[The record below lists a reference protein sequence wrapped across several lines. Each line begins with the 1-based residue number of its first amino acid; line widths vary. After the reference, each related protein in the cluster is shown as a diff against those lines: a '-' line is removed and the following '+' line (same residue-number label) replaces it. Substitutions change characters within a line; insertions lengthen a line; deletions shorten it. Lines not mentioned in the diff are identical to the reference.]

1 MIKTI
6 KRGLAFSKKVLFFLA
21 IVITP
26 AWGVKTWRGRL
37 DRIENAKSQG
47 KMEEYREEYLKE
59 YIRLWNKADKGA
71 ISEKVKQRAEAVK
84 KLCETELDRRIREK
98 GTIIERNWREIK
110 NNLEDNPGKYS
121 VIELRRKI
129 AYSIEI
135 IKSKSIEGKS
145 IEDNEEKIVKEV
157 KTLCQKA
164 LDDMIETEGTTTE
177 KYWQDKADDLAKD
190 KKHKKYTEQKLQ
202 TQINSCGNA
211 IRIDNI
217 SEKKKASIEA
227 VKTLCQTEL
236 DYRRAKKEK
245 STEKELCEIWQDKAD
260 DLAKDKKHKKYT
272 KQELKELVD
281 QCTNRIKGT
290 TISPERK
297 KIVLKIKNL
306 CHAKIKQMKA
316 EKKEKELCEIWQ
328 DKADDLAKDKK
339 HKKYT
344 IEKLEKQIDCC
355 AHAIRRTTISPE
367 RKKIVLKIK
376 NLCHAKIKQMKAE
389 KKEKTYKLKKP
400 TYVSLWKKG
409 VEKPGTSDEQKRLLD
424 QRIAIYE
431 AEQRSRAA
439 QGKNNPQKNNLEN
452 IESVGSS
459 KEDSV
464 SSDSSSDDSAEFVR
478 CKKDRKSQCKRECK
492 KAAKNQNKIE
502 KLQKKGESGA
512 KKQSPNI
519 AKNDKEYRLDPS
531 KKSCDPS
538 RDMCPKT
545 NKQPLGVVT
554 FTGRN
559 LGSGAQQAQKQENQ
573 KAHLPNVPVN
583 VPVNAVDRA
592 SSSSSDDANSVLWN
606 LLLTRGVAPKAGPV
620 IMSSV
625 VNVIKPQ
632 VKRAACTFIPPVHDT
647 KMNDLRCVR
656 GEDAQDREGDVKQAG
671 FPTNPQE
678 HQEGG
683 DLIHS
688 VLQHANQVPAPAI
701 KSNENVYPLYPYPY
715 ADSRENAWSV
725 YGGND
730 GNGGQYVY
738 WVDDLEDRQWPTQ
751 DFQPKQEFTDFLGM
765 HPETGRA
772 SSRPRNHRKESSW
785 DEAFPEH

>member
-1 MIKTI
+1 
-6 KRGLAFSKKVLFFLA
+6 
-21 IVITP
+21 
-26 AWGVKTWRGRL
+26 
-37 DRIENAKSQG
+37 
-47 KMEEYREEYLKE
+47 
-59 YIRLWNKADKGA
+59 
-71 ISEKVKQRAEAVK
+71 
-84 KLCETELDRRIREK
+84 
-98 GTIIERNWREIK
+98 
-110 NNLEDNPGKYS
+110 
-121 VIELRRKI
+121 
-129 AYSIEI
+129 
-135 IKSKSIEGKS
+135 
-145 IEDNEEKIVKEV
+145 
-157 KTLCQKA
+157 
-164 LDDMIETEGTTTE
+164 
-177 KYWQDKADDLAKD
+177 
-190 KKHKKYTEQKLQ
+190 
-202 TQINSCGNA
+202 
-211 IRIDNI
+211 
-217 SEKKKASIEA
+217 
-227 VKTLCQTEL
+227 
-236 DYRRAKKEK
+236 
-245 STEKELCEIWQDKAD
+245 
-260 DLAKDKKHKKYT
+260 
-272 KQELKELVD
+272 
-281 QCTNRIKGT
+281 
-290 TISPERK
+290 
-297 KIVLKIKNL
+297 
-306 CHAKIKQMKA
+306 
-316 EKKEKELCEIWQ
+316 
-328 DKADDLAKDKK
+328 
-339 HKKYT
+339 
-344 IEKLEKQIDCC
+344 
-355 AHAIRRTTISPE
+355 
-367 RKKIVLKIK
+367 
-376 NLCHAKIKQMKAE
+376 
-389 KKEKTYKLKKP
+389 
-400 TYVSLWKKG
+400 
-409 VEKPGTSDEQKRLLD
+409 
-424 QRIAIYE
+424 
-431 AEQRSRAA
+431 
-439 QGKNNPQKNNLEN
+439 
-452 IESVGSS
+452 
-459 KEDSV
+459 
-464 SSDSSSDDSAEFVR
+464 VR

-502 KLQKKGESGA
+502 KLQKKGASVR
-512 KKQSPNI
+512 KKQSPDI
-519 AKNDKEYRLDPS
+519 AQNDKEYRLDPS